1 VARELKKDFERK
13 RGFLHETWDQVPE
26 LDPDFFKTYTRF
38 SAVPFRHCGG
48 EGEDLGEEPAGRASG
63 TGLSPKVKEFVY
75 IAGGGNADK
84 GAKKVDYMGVASP
97 PLSRRAGWVLGVED
111 SEARLCG
118 LLARRLRIAI
128 TNEFQCICLP
138 PLFRRTIRRMLFA
151 VKNTPPGR

>member
-1 VARELKKDFERK
+1 LRERGASCTRHGIKYRNWILISSKHTRGSRLCRFDTAGARARIWARSRL
-13 RGFLHETWDQVPE
+13 
-26 LDPDFFKTYTRF
+26 
-38 SAVPFRHCGG
+38 GG
-48 EGEDLGEEPAGRASG
+48 RAGRA
-63 TGLSPKVKEFVY
+63 LSPKVKEFVY

-84 GAKKVDYMGVASP
+84 GAKGVDYMGVASP